1 MIDRPTSHEI
11 ENLIYRTQS
20 LRDTWTDNAAYTRS
34 LDIELHAL
42 RLLLFT
48 TRIVEGE
55 SEIALSLGMERAAD
69 G

>member
-1 MIDRPTSHEI
+1 MIDKPTSHEI
-11 ENLIYRTQS
+11 ENLIYRTQA
-20 LRDTWTDNAAYTRS
+20 LRDTWPDNPAYVRS

-48 TRIVEGE
+48 TRIVENE
-55 SEIALSLGMERAAD
+55 HEIAADLGMERTGD

>member
-1 MIDRPTSHEI
+1 MIDRPTTHEI
-11 ENLIYRTQS
+11 ENLICRTQA
-20 LRDTWTDNAAYTRS
+20 LRDTWSENAAYTRS

-48 TRIVEGE
+48 TRIVENE
-55 SEIALSLGMERAAD
+55 SEIAESLGMERSAD